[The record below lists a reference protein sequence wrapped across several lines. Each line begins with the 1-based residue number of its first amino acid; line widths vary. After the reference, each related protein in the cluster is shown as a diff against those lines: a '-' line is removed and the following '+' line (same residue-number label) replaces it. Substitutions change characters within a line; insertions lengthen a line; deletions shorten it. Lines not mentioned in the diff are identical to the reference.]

1 MSKSEKAF
9 RNISEVSEWLAT
21 PTHVLRFWESKF
33 SQIKPIKR
41 AGGRR
46 YYRPKD
52 MLIIGG
58 IKQLLHI
65 EGHTIKGAKQVFRE
79 KGLNYVVGLS
89 KPLMSQDL
97 AGTGSDKE
105 TITKVV
111 KPFEKIRN
119 AVSSQID
126 IDRLDYLQ
134 RDSYFTGVT
143 EGRINSYRIIDMLD
157 LNKDKL
163 VMDHKAAYSIEKFLL
178 ARQFMYW
185 QVYLHKTVI
194 SAEFTLLNILNR
206 AKELI
211 KIGYKLKS
219 SSTLDKFLKKDFDI
233 LDFEKND
240 KILNL
245 FCTLDDYDIFNAI
258 KEWSLKSEKILSYLC
273 RMLIN
278 RNLLKVDFL

>member
-119 AVSSQID
+119 ADLVS
-126 IDRLDYLQ
+126 
-134 RDSYFTGVT
+134 V
-143 EGRINSYRIIDMLD
+143 
-157 LNKDKL
+157 
-163 VMDHKAAYSIEKFLL
+163 
-178 ARQFMYW
+178 
-185 QVYLHKTVI
+185 
-194 SAEFTLLNILNR
+194 
-206 AKELI
+206 
-211 KIGYKLKS
+211 
-219 SSTLDKFLKKDFDI
+219 
-233 LDFEKND
+233 
-240 KILNL
+240 
-245 FCTLDDYDIFNAI
+245 
-258 KEWSLKSEKILSYLC
+258 KSEQLNTSSPKVPEQPGLFDFFEAENQKIDPKPIENKTSEVFSTSVLL
-273 RMLIN
+273 RKIENLNNDQVNKITPIINDMKNLIS
-278 RNLLKVDFL
+278 LWK

>member
-119 AVSSQID
+119 A
-126 IDRLDYLQ
+126 
-134 RDSYFTGVT
+134 
-143 EGRINSYRIIDMLD
+143 
-157 LNKDKL
+157 KL
-163 VMDHKAAYSIEKFLL
+163 LSV
-178 ARQFMYW
+178 
-185 QVYLHKTVI
+185 
-194 SAEFTLLNILNR
+194 
-206 AKELI
+206 
-211 KIGYKLKS
+211 
-219 SSTLDKFLKKDFDI
+219 
-233 LDFEKND
+233 
-240 KILNL
+240 
-245 FCTLDDYDIFNAI
+245 
-258 KEWSLKSEKILSYLC
+258 KSEQLNTSSPKVPEQPGLFDFFEAENQKIDPKPIQNKTSDVFSTSVLL
-273 RMLIN
+273 REIENLNNDQVTKITPIINDMKNLIS
-278 RNLLKVDFL
+278 LWK

>member
-97 AGTGSDKE
+97 GGTRSDKE

-111 KPFEKIRN
+111 K
-119 AVSSQID
+119 
-126 IDRLDYLQ
+126 
-134 RDSYFTGVT
+134 
-143 EGRINSYRIIDMLD
+143 
-157 LNKDKL
+157 
-163 VMDHKAAYSIEKFLL
+163 SIEK
-178 ARQFMYW
+178 
-185 QVYLHKTVI
+185 I
-194 SAEFTLLNILNR
+194 SN
-206 AKELI
+206 AKLV
-211 KIGYKLKS
+211 S
-219 SSTLDKFLKKDFDI
+219 V
-233 LDFEKND
+233 
-240 KILNL
+240 
-245 FCTLDDYDIFNAI
+245 
-258 KEWSLKSEKILSYLC
+258 KSEQPNTSSPKVPEQPGLFDFFEAENQKIDPKPIENKKSEVFSTSVLFREIENLNNDQINKITPIIND
-273 RMLIN
+273 MKNLIS
-278 RNLLKVDFL
+278 LWK

>member
-1 MSKSEKAF
+1 MSKFEKAF

-89 KPLMSQDL
+89 KPLMSQAL

-105 TITKVV
+105 TITKVI

-119 AVSSQID
+119 AKRLSVKSEQLNTSSPNVPEQLGLFDFFEAENQKID
-126 IDRLDYLQ
+126 PKPIENKTNEVFSTSVLLREL
-134 RDSYFTGVT
+134 
-143 EGRINSYRIIDMLD
+143 EN
-157 LNKDKL
+157 LNKD
-163 VMDHKAAYSIEKFLL
+163 
-178 ARQFMYW
+178 
-185 QVYLHKTVI
+185 QVNKITPIINDMKNLI
-194 SAEFTLLNILNR
+194 SLW
-206 AKELI
+206 K
-211 KIGYKLKS
+211 
-219 SSTLDKFLKKDFDI
+219 
-233 LDFEKND
+233 
-240 KILNL
+240 
-245 FCTLDDYDIFNAI
+245 
-258 KEWSLKSEKILSYLC
+258 
-273 RMLIN
+273 
-278 RNLLKVDFL
+278 

>member
-97 AGTGSDKE
+97 GGTGSDKE

-111 KPFEKIRN
+111 K
-119 AVSSQID
+119 
-126 IDRLDYLQ
+126 
-134 RDSYFTGVT
+134 
-143 EGRINSYRIIDMLD
+143 
-157 LNKDKL
+157 
-163 VMDHKAAYSIEKFLL
+163 SIEK
-178 ARQFMYW
+178 
-185 QVYLHKTVI
+185 I
-194 SAEFTLLNILNR
+194 SN
-206 AKELI
+206 AKLV
-211 KIGYKLKS
+211 S
-219 SSTLDKFLKKDFDI
+219 V
-233 LDFEKND
+233 
-240 KILNL
+240 
-245 FCTLDDYDIFNAI
+245 
-258 KEWSLKSEKILSYLC
+258 KSEQPNTSSPKVPEQPGLFDFFEAENQKIDPKPIENRTSEVFSTSVLL
-273 RMLIN
+273 REIENLNNDQVNKITPIINDMKNLIS
-278 RNLLKVDFL
+278 LWK

>member
-111 KPFEKIRN
+111 KPFKKIRT
-119 AVSSQID
+119 A
-126 IDRLDYLQ
+126 
-134 RDSYFTGVT
+134 
-143 EGRINSYRIIDMLD
+143 
-157 LNKDKL
+157 KL
-163 VMDHKAAYSIEKFLL
+163 VS
-178 ARQFMYW
+178 
-185 QVYLHKTVI
+185 V
-194 SAEFTLLNILNR
+194 
-206 AKELI
+206 
-211 KIGYKLKS
+211 
-219 SSTLDKFLKKDFDI
+219 
-233 LDFEKND
+233 
-240 KILNL
+240 
-245 FCTLDDYDIFNAI
+245 
-258 KEWSLKSEKILSYLC
+258 KSEQLNTSSPKVPEQPGLFDFFEAENQKIDPKPIENKTSDVFSTAVLL
-273 RMLIN
+273 REIENLNNDQVNKITPIINDMKNLIS
-278 RNLLKVDFL
+278 LWK

>member
-97 AGTGSDKE
+97 GGTGSDKE
-105 TITKVV
+105 SITKVV
-111 KPFEKIRN
+111 K
-119 AVSSQID
+119 
-126 IDRLDYLQ
+126 
-134 RDSYFTGVT
+134 
-143 EGRINSYRIIDMLD
+143 
-157 LNKDKL
+157 
-163 VMDHKAAYSIEKFLL
+163 SIEK
-178 ARQFMYW
+178 
-185 QVYLHKTVI
+185 I
-194 SAEFTLLNILNR
+194 SN
-206 AKELI
+206 AKLV
-211 KIGYKLKS
+211 S
-219 SSTLDKFLKKDFDI
+219 V
-233 LDFEKND
+233 
-240 KILNL
+240 
-245 FCTLDDYDIFNAI
+245 
-258 KEWSLKSEKILSYLC
+258 KSEQLNTSSPKVPEQPGLFDFFEAENQKIDPRPIENKTSEVFSTSVLL
-273 RMLIN
+273 REIENLNNDQINKITPIINDMKNLIS
-278 RNLLKVDFL
+278 LWK

>member
-111 KPFEKIRN
+111 KPFEKIKN
-119 AVSSQID
+119 A
-126 IDRLDYLQ
+126 
-134 RDSYFTGVT
+134 
-143 EGRINSYRIIDMLD
+143 
-157 LNKDKL
+157 KL
-163 VMDHKAAYSIEKFLL
+163 VS
-178 ARQFMYW
+178 
-185 QVYLHKTVI
+185 V
-194 SAEFTLLNILNR
+194 
-206 AKELI
+206 
-211 KIGYKLKS
+211 
-219 SSTLDKFLKKDFDI
+219 
-233 LDFEKND
+233 
-240 KILNL
+240 
-245 FCTLDDYDIFNAI
+245 
-258 KEWSLKSEKILSYLC
+258 KSEQLNTSSPKVPEQPGLFDFFEAENQKIDPKPIENKTSDVFSTSVLL
-273 RMLIN
+273 REIENLNNDQVTKITPIINDMKNLIS
-278 RNLLKVDFL
+278 LWK

>member
-97 AGTGSDKE
+97 GGTGSDNE

-111 KPFEKIRN
+111 K
-119 AVSSQID
+119 
-126 IDRLDYLQ
+126 
-134 RDSYFTGVT
+134 
-143 EGRINSYRIIDMLD
+143 
-157 LNKDKL
+157 
-163 VMDHKAAYSIEKFLL
+163 SIEK
-178 ARQFMYW
+178 
-185 QVYLHKTVI
+185 I
-194 SAEFTLLNILNR
+194 SN
-206 AKELI
+206 AKLV
-211 KIGYKLKS
+211 S
-219 SSTLDKFLKKDFDI
+219 V
-233 LDFEKND
+233 
-240 KILNL
+240 
-245 FCTLDDYDIFNAI
+245 
-258 KEWSLKSEKILSYLC
+258 KSEQPNTSSPKVPEQPGLFDFFEAENQKIDPKPIENKTSEVFSTSVLL
-273 RMLIN
+273 REIENLNNDQINKITPIINDMKNLIS
-278 RNLLKVDFL
+278 LWK

>member
-111 KPFEKIRN
+111 KPFEKIRK
-119 AVSSQID
+119 A
-126 IDRLDYLQ
+126 
-134 RDSYFTGVT
+134 
-143 EGRINSYRIIDMLD
+143 
-157 LNKDKL
+157 KL
-163 VMDHKAAYSIEKFLL
+163 VS
-178 ARQFMYW
+178 
-185 QVYLHKTVI
+185 V
-194 SAEFTLLNILNR
+194 
-206 AKELI
+206 
-211 KIGYKLKS
+211 
-219 SSTLDKFLKKDFDI
+219 
-233 LDFEKND
+233 
-240 KILNL
+240 
-245 FCTLDDYDIFNAI
+245 
-258 KEWSLKSEKILSYLC
+258 KSEQLNTSSPNVPEQPGLFDFFEAENQKIDPKPIENKTSDVFSTSVLL
-273 RMLIN
+273 REIENLNNDQVTKITPIINDMKNLIS
-278 RNLLKVDFL
+278 LWK

>member
-97 AGTGSDKE
+97 GRTGSDKE

-111 KPFEKIRN
+111 K
-119 AVSSQID
+119 
-126 IDRLDYLQ
+126 
-134 RDSYFTGVT
+134 
-143 EGRINSYRIIDMLD
+143 
-157 LNKDKL
+157 
-163 VMDHKAAYSIEKFLL
+163 SIEK
-178 ARQFMYW
+178 
-185 QVYLHKTVI
+185 I
-194 SAEFTLLNILNR
+194 SN
-206 AKELI
+206 AKLV
-211 KIGYKLKS
+211 S
-219 SSTLDKFLKKDFDI
+219 V
-233 LDFEKND
+233 
-240 KILNL
+240 
-245 FCTLDDYDIFNAI
+245 
-258 KEWSLKSEKILSYLC
+258 KSEQPNTSSPKVPEQPGLFDFFEAENQKINPKPIENKTSEVFSTSVLL
-273 RMLIN
+273 REIENLNNDQVNKITPIINDMKNLIS
-278 RNLLKVDFL
+278 LWK

>member
-97 AGTGSDKE
+97 GGTGSDKE

-111 KPFEKIRN
+111 K
-119 AVSSQID
+119 
-126 IDRLDYLQ
+126 
-134 RDSYFTGVT
+134 
-143 EGRINSYRIIDMLD
+143 
-157 LNKDKL
+157 
-163 VMDHKAAYSIEKFLL
+163 SIEK
-178 ARQFMYW
+178 
-185 QVYLHKTVI
+185 I
-194 SAEFTLLNILNR
+194 SN
-206 AKELI
+206 AKLV
-211 KIGYKLKS
+211 S
-219 SSTLDKFLKKDFDI
+219 V
-233 LDFEKND
+233 
-240 KILNL
+240 
-245 FCTLDDYDIFNAI
+245 
-258 KEWSLKSEKILSYLC
+258 KSEQPNTSSPKVPEQPGLFDFFEAENQKIDPKPIENKTSDVFSTSVLL
-273 RMLIN
+273 RKIENLNNDQVNKITPIINDMKNLIS
-278 RNLLKVDFL
+278 LWK

>member
-119 AVSSQID
+119 ADLVS
-126 IDRLDYLQ
+126 
-134 RDSYFTGVT
+134 V
-143 EGRINSYRIIDMLD
+143 
-157 LNKDKL
+157 
-163 VMDHKAAYSIEKFLL
+163 
-178 ARQFMYW
+178 
-185 QVYLHKTVI
+185 
-194 SAEFTLLNILNR
+194 
-206 AKELI
+206 
-211 KIGYKLKS
+211 
-219 SSTLDKFLKKDFDI
+219 
-233 LDFEKND
+233 
-240 KILNL
+240 
-245 FCTLDDYDIFNAI
+245 
-258 KEWSLKSEKILSYLC
+258 KSEQLNTSSPKVPEQPGLFDFFEAENQKIDPKPIENKTSEVFSTSVLL
-273 RMLIN
+273 REIENLNNDQINKITPIINDMKNLIS
-278 RNLLKVDFL
+278 LWK

>member
-119 AVSSQID
+119 ADLVSVKNEQLNTSSPKVPEQPGLFDFFEAENQKIDPKPIENKTSEVFSTSVLLREIENLNNDQINK
-126 IDRLDYLQ
+126 I
-134 RDSYFTGVT
+134 TPI
-143 EGRINSYRIIDMLD
+143 INDMKNL
-157 LNKDKL
+157 
-163 VMDHKAAYSIEKFLL
+163 
-178 ARQFMYW
+178 
-185 QVYLHKTVI
+185 I
-194 SAEFTLLNILNR
+194 SLW
-206 AKELI
+206 K
-211 KIGYKLKS
+211 
-219 SSTLDKFLKKDFDI
+219 
-233 LDFEKND
+233 
-240 KILNL
+240 
-245 FCTLDDYDIFNAI
+245 
-258 KEWSLKSEKILSYLC
+258 
-273 RMLIN
+273 
-278 RNLLKVDFL
+278 

>member
-97 AGTGSDKE
+97 GGTGSDKE
-105 TITKVV
+105 SITKVV
-111 KPFEKIRN
+111 K
-119 AVSSQID
+119 
-126 IDRLDYLQ
+126 
-134 RDSYFTGVT
+134 
-143 EGRINSYRIIDMLD
+143 
-157 LNKDKL
+157 
-163 VMDHKAAYSIEKFLL
+163 SIEK
-178 ARQFMYW
+178 
-185 QVYLHKTVI
+185 I
-194 SAEFTLLNILNR
+194 SN
-206 AKELI
+206 AKLV
-211 KIGYKLKS
+211 S
-219 SSTLDKFLKKDFDI
+219 V
-233 LDFEKND
+233 
-240 KILNL
+240 
-245 FCTLDDYDIFNAI
+245 
-258 KEWSLKSEKILSYLC
+258 KSEQLNTSSPKVPEQPGLFDFFEAENQKIDPKPIENKTSEVFSTSVLL
-273 RMLIN
+273 REIENLNNDQINKITPIINDMKNLIS
-278 RNLLKVDFL
+278 LWK

>member
-97 AGTGSDKE
+97 GGTGSDKE

-111 KPFEKIRN
+111 K
-119 AVSSQID
+119 
-126 IDRLDYLQ
+126 
-134 RDSYFTGVT
+134 
-143 EGRINSYRIIDMLD
+143 
-157 LNKDKL
+157 
-163 VMDHKAAYSIEKFLL
+163 SIEK
-178 ARQFMYW
+178 
-185 QVYLHKTVI
+185 I
-194 SAEFTLLNILNR
+194 SK
-206 AKELI
+206 AKLV
-211 KIGYKLKS
+211 S
-219 SSTLDKFLKKDFDI
+219 V
-233 LDFEKND
+233 
-240 KILNL
+240 
-245 FCTLDDYDIFNAI
+245 
-258 KEWSLKSEKILSYLC
+258 KSEQLNTSSPKVPEQPGLFDFFEAENQKIDPKPIENKTSEVFSTSVLL
-273 RMLIN
+273 REIENLNNDQINKITPIINDMKNLIS
-278 RNLLKVDFL
+278 LWK

>member
-58 IKQLLHI
+58 IKQLLHV

-97 AGTGSDKE
+97 GGTGSDKE

-111 KPFEKIRN
+111 K
-119 AVSSQID
+119 
-126 IDRLDYLQ
+126 
-134 RDSYFTGVT
+134 
-143 EGRINSYRIIDMLD
+143 
-157 LNKDKL
+157 
-163 VMDHKAAYSIEKFLL
+163 SIEK
-178 ARQFMYW
+178 
-185 QVYLHKTVI
+185 I
-194 SAEFTLLNILNR
+194 SN
-206 AKELI
+206 AKLV
-211 KIGYKLKS
+211 S
-219 SSTLDKFLKKDFDI
+219 V
-233 LDFEKND
+233 
-240 KILNL
+240 
-245 FCTLDDYDIFNAI
+245 
-258 KEWSLKSEKILSYLC
+258 KSEQPNTSSPKVPEQPGLFDFFEAENQKIDPKPIENKTSEVFSTSVLL
-273 RMLIN
+273 REIENLNNDQVNKITPIINDMKNLIS
-278 RNLLKVDFL
+278 LWK

>member
-119 AVSSQID
+119 A
-126 IDRLDYLQ
+126 
-134 RDSYFTGVT
+134 
-143 EGRINSYRIIDMLD
+143 
-157 LNKDKL
+157 KL
-163 VMDHKAAYSIEKFLL
+163 VS
-178 ARQFMYW
+178 
-185 QVYLHKTVI
+185 V
-194 SAEFTLLNILNR
+194 
-206 AKELI
+206 
-211 KIGYKLKS
+211 
-219 SSTLDKFLKKDFDI
+219 
-233 LDFEKND
+233 
-240 KILNL
+240 
-245 FCTLDDYDIFNAI
+245 
-258 KEWSLKSEKILSYLC
+258 KSEQLNTSSPKVPEQPGLFDFFEAENQKIDPKPIQNKTSDVFSTSVLL
-273 RMLIN
+273 REIENLNNDQVTKITPIINDMKNLIS
-278 RNLLKVDFL
+278 LWK

>member
-111 KPFEKIRN
+111 KPFEKIRK
-119 AVSSQID
+119 A
-126 IDRLDYLQ
+126 
-134 RDSYFTGVT
+134 
-143 EGRINSYRIIDMLD
+143 
-157 LNKDKL
+157 KL
-163 VMDHKAAYSIEKFLL
+163 VS
-178 ARQFMYW
+178 
-185 QVYLHKTVI
+185 V
-194 SAEFTLLNILNR
+194 
-206 AKELI
+206 
-211 KIGYKLKS
+211 
-219 SSTLDKFLKKDFDI
+219 
-233 LDFEKND
+233 
-240 KILNL
+240 
-245 FCTLDDYDIFNAI
+245 
-258 KEWSLKSEKILSYLC
+258 KSEQLNTSSPKVPEQPGLFDFFEAENQKIDPKPIENKTSDVFSTSVLL
-273 RMLIN
+273 REIENLNNDQVNKITPIINDMKNLIS
-278 RNLLKVDFL
+278 LWK

>member
-21 PTHVLRFWESKF
+21 PTHVLRCWESKF

-97 AGTGSDKE
+97 GGTGSDKE

-111 KPFEKIRN
+111 K
-119 AVSSQID
+119 
-126 IDRLDYLQ
+126 
-134 RDSYFTGVT
+134 
-143 EGRINSYRIIDMLD
+143 
-157 LNKDKL
+157 
-163 VMDHKAAYSIEKFLL
+163 SIEK
-178 ARQFMYW
+178 
-185 QVYLHKTVI
+185 I
-194 SAEFTLLNILNR
+194 SY
-206 AKELI
+206 AKLV
-211 KIGYKLKS
+211 S
-219 SSTLDKFLKKDFDI
+219 V
-233 LDFEKND
+233 
-240 KILNL
+240 
-245 FCTLDDYDIFNAI
+245 
-258 KEWSLKSEKILSYLC
+258 KSEQLNTSSPKVPEQPGLFDFFEAE
-273 RMLIN
+273 N
-278 RNLLKVDFL
+278 QKVDPKPIENKTNEVFSTSVLLREIENLNNDQINKITPIINDMKNLISLWK

>member
-58 IKQLLHI
+58 IKHLLHI

-105 TITKVV
+105 TITKVI

-119 AVSSQID
+119 A
-126 IDRLDYLQ
+126 
-134 RDSYFTGVT
+134 
-143 EGRINSYRIIDMLD
+143 
-157 LNKDKL
+157 KL
-163 VMDHKAAYSIEKFLL
+163 LSV
-178 ARQFMYW
+178 
-185 QVYLHKTVI
+185 
-194 SAEFTLLNILNR
+194 
-206 AKELI
+206 
-211 KIGYKLKS
+211 
-219 SSTLDKFLKKDFDI
+219 
-233 LDFEKND
+233 
-240 KILNL
+240 
-245 FCTLDDYDIFNAI
+245 
-258 KEWSLKSEKILSYLC
+258 KSEQLNTSSPNVPEQPGLFDFFEAENQKIDPKPIENKTSDVFSTSVLL
-273 RMLIN
+273 REIENLNNDQVNKITPIINDMKNLIS
-278 RNLLKVDFL
+278 LWK

>member
-111 KPFEKIRN
+111 KPFEKIRK
-119 AVSSQID
+119 A
-126 IDRLDYLQ
+126 
-134 RDSYFTGVT
+134 
-143 EGRINSYRIIDMLD
+143 
-157 LNKDKL
+157 KL
-163 VMDHKAAYSIEKFLL
+163 VS
-178 ARQFMYW
+178 
-185 QVYLHKTVI
+185 V
-194 SAEFTLLNILNR
+194 
-206 AKELI
+206 
-211 KIGYKLKS
+211 
-219 SSTLDKFLKKDFDI
+219 
-233 LDFEKND
+233 
-240 KILNL
+240 
-245 FCTLDDYDIFNAI
+245 
-258 KEWSLKSEKILSYLC
+258 KSEQFNTSSPNVPEQPGLFDFFEAENQKIDPKPIENKTSDVFSTSVLL
-273 RMLIN
+273 REIENLNNDQVTKITPIINDMKNLIS
-278 RNLLKVDFL
+278 LWK

>member
-111 KPFEKIRN
+111 KPFEKIRK
-119 AVSSQID
+119 A
-126 IDRLDYLQ
+126 
-134 RDSYFTGVT
+134 
-143 EGRINSYRIIDMLD
+143 
-157 LNKDKL
+157 KL
-163 VMDHKAAYSIEKFLL
+163 VS
-178 ARQFMYW
+178 
-185 QVYLHKTVI
+185 V
-194 SAEFTLLNILNR
+194 
-206 AKELI
+206 
-211 KIGYKLKS
+211 
-219 SSTLDKFLKKDFDI
+219 
-233 LDFEKND
+233 
-240 KILNL
+240 
-245 FCTLDDYDIFNAI
+245 
-258 KEWSLKSEKILSYLC
+258 KSEQFNTSSPNVPEQPDLFDFFEAENQKIDPKPIENKTSDVFSTSVLL
-273 RMLIN
+273 REIENLNNDQVTKITPIINDMKNLIS
-278 RNLLKVDFL
+278 LWK

>member
-119 AVSSQID
+119 ADLVS
-126 IDRLDYLQ
+126 
-134 RDSYFTGVT
+134 V
-143 EGRINSYRIIDMLD
+143 
-157 LNKDKL
+157 
-163 VMDHKAAYSIEKFLL
+163 
-178 ARQFMYW
+178 
-185 QVYLHKTVI
+185 
-194 SAEFTLLNILNR
+194 
-206 AKELI
+206 
-211 KIGYKLKS
+211 
-219 SSTLDKFLKKDFDI
+219 
-233 LDFEKND
+233 
-240 KILNL
+240 
-245 FCTLDDYDIFNAI
+245 
-258 KEWSLKSEKILSYLC
+258 KSEQFNTSSPNVPEQPGLFDFFEAENQKIDPKPIENKTSDVFSTAVLL
-273 RMLIN
+273 REIENLNNDQVNKITPIINDMKNLISLWN
-278 RNLLKVDFL
+278 

>member
-41 AGGRR
+41 AGGRS

-111 KPFEKIRN
+111 KPFEKIRK
-119 AVSSQID
+119 A
-126 IDRLDYLQ
+126 
-134 RDSYFTGVT
+134 
-143 EGRINSYRIIDMLD
+143 
-157 LNKDKL
+157 KL
-163 VMDHKAAYSIEKFLL
+163 VS
-178 ARQFMYW
+178 
-185 QVYLHKTVI
+185 V
-194 SAEFTLLNILNR
+194 
-206 AKELI
+206 
-211 KIGYKLKS
+211 
-219 SSTLDKFLKKDFDI
+219 
-233 LDFEKND
+233 
-240 KILNL
+240 
-245 FCTLDDYDIFNAI
+245 
-258 KEWSLKSEKILSYLC
+258 KSEQLNTSSPNVPEQPGLFDFFEAENQKIDPKPIENKTSDVFSTSVLL
-273 RMLIN
+273 REIENLNNDQVNKITPIINDMKNLIS
-278 RNLLKVDFL
+278 LWK

>member
-111 KPFEKIRN
+111 KPFEKIKN
-119 AVSSQID
+119 A
-126 IDRLDYLQ
+126 
-134 RDSYFTGVT
+134 
-143 EGRINSYRIIDMLD
+143 
-157 LNKDKL
+157 KL
-163 VMDHKAAYSIEKFLL
+163 VS
-178 ARQFMYW
+178 
-185 QVYLHKTVI
+185 V
-194 SAEFTLLNILNR
+194 
-206 AKELI
+206 
-211 KIGYKLKS
+211 
-219 SSTLDKFLKKDFDI
+219 
-233 LDFEKND
+233 
-240 KILNL
+240 
-245 FCTLDDYDIFNAI
+245 
-258 KEWSLKSEKILSYLC
+258 KSEQVNTSSPKVPEQPGLFDFFEAENQKIDPKPIENKTSDVFSTSVLL
-273 RMLIN
+273 REIENLNNDQVTKITPIINDMKNLIS
-278 RNLLKVDFL
+278 LWK

>member
-97 AGTGSDKE
+97 GGTGSDKE

-111 KPFEKIRN
+111 K
-119 AVSSQID
+119 
-126 IDRLDYLQ
+126 
-134 RDSYFTGVT
+134 
-143 EGRINSYRIIDMLD
+143 
-157 LNKDKL
+157 
-163 VMDHKAAYSIEKFLL
+163 SIEKISYAKLVSVKSEQLNTSSPKVPEQPGLFDFFE
-178 ARQFMYW
+178 AENQKIDPKPIEN
-185 QVYLHKTVI
+185 KTSEV
-194 SAEFTLLNILNR
+194 F
-206 AKELI
+206 
-211 KIGYKLKS
+211 
-219 SSTLDKFLKKDFDI
+219 STLVLLREIENLNNDQVNKITPIINDM
-233 LDFEKND
+233 KN
-240 KILNL
+240 
-245 FCTLDDYDIFNAI
+245 
-258 KEWSLKSEKILSYLC
+258 
-273 RMLIN
+273 LISIW
-278 RNLLKVDFL
+278 K

>member
-79 KGLNYVVGLS
+79 KGLNYVSGLS

-97 AGTGSDKE
+97 GEIGSDKE
-105 TITKVV
+105 TKTKVV
-111 KPFEKIRN
+111 RPIEKIG
-119 AVSSQID
+119 D
-126 IDRLDYLQ
+126 
-134 RDSYFTGVT
+134 
-143 EGRINSYRIIDMLD
+143 E
-157 LNKDKL
+157 KL
-163 VMDHKAAYSIEKFLL
+163 VSMKSEYPNTSSPKVPEQPGLFDFFEAENQNIDPKAIEKKTNEVFSTSILL
-178 ARQFMYW
+178 REIENLNND
-185 QVYLHKTVI
+185 QVNKIIPIMNDMKNLI
-194 SAEFTLLNILNR
+194 SLW
-206 AKELI
+206 K
-211 KIGYKLKS
+211 
-219 SSTLDKFLKKDFDI
+219 
-233 LDFEKND
+233 
-240 KILNL
+240 
-245 FCTLDDYDIFNAI
+245 
-258 KEWSLKSEKILSYLC
+258 
-273 RMLIN
+273 
-278 RNLLKVDFL
+278 